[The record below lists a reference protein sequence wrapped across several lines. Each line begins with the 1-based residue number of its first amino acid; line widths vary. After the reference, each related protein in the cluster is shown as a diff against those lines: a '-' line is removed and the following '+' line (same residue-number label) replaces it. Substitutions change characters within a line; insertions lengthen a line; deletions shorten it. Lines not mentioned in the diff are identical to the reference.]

1 MRVTARHYLITG
13 TVALGALL
21 AAAVLLPHAAK
32 GANQGD
38 PDAKRSIARCFHGTD
53 ITGWSAPDPKTIYFR
68 VFASRYYRVDLT
80 RACSALDWPRA
91 RLITQVRG
99 GDLICEPVD
108 LDVRAS
114 EAPGAIP
121 EPCFVKS
128 LTALSQEEV
137 AALPPRAK
145 P

>member
-1 MRVTARHYLITG
+1 MTRMTRIGVITG
-13 TVALGALL
+13 ALAALL
-21 AAAVLLPHAAK
+21 AGTVLLPHAAK
-32 GANQGD
+32 GDQGN
-38 PDAKRSIARCFHGTD
+38 PDIKGSIARCFHGTD
-53 ITGWSAPDPKTIYFR
+53 ITGWSAPDAKTIYFR
-68 VFASRYYRVDLT
+68 VFASRYYRVDLV

-114 EAPGAIP
+114 EGPGAIP

-128 LTALSQEEV
+128 LTALSAEQV
-137 AALPPRAK
+137 AALPPKAK